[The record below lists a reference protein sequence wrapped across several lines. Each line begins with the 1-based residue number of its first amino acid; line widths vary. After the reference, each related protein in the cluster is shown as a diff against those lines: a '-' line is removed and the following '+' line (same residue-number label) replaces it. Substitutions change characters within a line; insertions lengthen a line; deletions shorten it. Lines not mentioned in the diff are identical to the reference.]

1 MQRTR
6 QETDSPLTF
15 RSIQLIIGSLF
26 STDLLQRTDHLLFNA
41 NDTALS
47 PFYDE

>member
-15 RSIQLIIGSLF
+15 GSIKLIIGSLF
-26 STDLLQRTDHLLFNA
+26 STDMPQRTDHLLFNA
-41 NDTALS
+41 NDTASS
-47 PFYDE
+47 PLYDE